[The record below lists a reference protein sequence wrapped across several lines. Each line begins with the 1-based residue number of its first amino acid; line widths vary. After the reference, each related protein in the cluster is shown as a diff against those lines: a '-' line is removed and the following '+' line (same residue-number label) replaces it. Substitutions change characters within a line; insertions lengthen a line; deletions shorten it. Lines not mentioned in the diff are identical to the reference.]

1 MGTHGVHQR
10 VPATAGAVAQIRN
23 AARLY
28 AAERCGVGDE
38 LESSIALAVSEAASN
53 VVLHAY
59 RDGDG
64 EIEFEADVDGD
75 ALTVRVRDHGVGIE
89 QPSPNRGLGTGMRI
103 MQGLADVHVDS
114 DGDGTEVEL
123 RFQLPAGQP
132 S

>member
-1 MGTHGVHQR
+1 MGTHRVQQR
-10 VPATAGAVAQIRN
+10 VPATADAVARIRN
-23 AARLY
+23 TAKTY
-28 AAERCGVGDE
+28 AAERCGVNGE
-38 LESSIALAVSEAASN
+38 LQSSIALAVSEAASN

-64 EIEFEADVDGD
+64 EIEFEADVEGD
-75 ALTVRVRDHGVGIE
+75 ALTMRVRDHGVGVG
-89 QPSPNRGLGTGMRI
+89 QPSPNKGLGTGMRI

-123 RFQLPAGQP
+123 RFQLPAGQQ